1 MAKSKFKIHIL
12 FDSPVTTTFSV
23 LVVLLFIVDS
33 FITKGKLSTL
43 VLSAPTV
50 AGGTQAFSASE
61 PLSFFRI
68 VLHVFGST
76 NCSLLISNLIIISL
90 LGPILE
96 EKYGSAIIGI
106 MMFLSALLSGVLAAC
121 FCKTGISGADSI
133 VFMMVLLNSYLSVS
147 KKKIPLSSVI
157 VLILFIWGEF
167 YTDTANGII
176 GLLVNIAGGL
186 CGSLLAFFASPKA
199 RTAKKTERTKSESAF
214 SNDDKFGGYDYENLD
229 EALSGKTKKSLFGK
243 KRSKTKKDDSNDE
256 TTVIGT
262 IEL

>member
-1 MAKSKFKIHIL
+1 MAKSKFKINIL

-23 LVVLLFIVDS
+23 LAVLLFIIDS
-33 FITKGKLSTL
+33 FIVKGKLSALFLT
-43 VLSAPTV
+43 APTV
-50 AGGTQAFSASE
+50 AEGAFAFNAAD
-61 PLSFFRI
+61 PLSYLRI
-68 VLHVFGST
+68 IFHVFGSN

-96 EKYGSAIIGI
+96 EKYGSVIIGI
-106 MMFLSALLSGVLAAC
+106 MMLLSSLLSGVLAGC

-157 VLILFIWGEF
+157 VLVLFIWGQF
-167 YTDTANGII
+167 YADKSNGLI
-176 GLLVNIAGGL
+176 GLLVNVAGGL

-199 RTAKKTERTKSESAF
+199 RAAKKKEKTESNSNF
-214 SNDDKFGGYDYENLD
+214 SNEDKFNGFDFQALD
-229 EALSGKTKKSLFGK
+229 EQSPRFGK
-243 KRSKTKKDDSNDE
+243 KKRKSKKDNADDE